1 MKQQISFF
9 SLCFLSFGL
18 FSCGQN
24 NKTKEVQSP
33 GANDQAQ
40 IELISA
46 KELNSELDKD
56 LKLIDVR
63 TAQEFGS
70 GAIKGAVNIDYSK
83 SDFLKNMQA
92 FGKGEPIYLYCRSG
106 RRSASAARQL
116 KEAGFT
122 RIYDLKG
129 GILAW
134 QNENL
139 PTE

>member
-24 NKTKEVQSP
+24 NKTKEVQPP

-46 KELNSELDKD
+46 QELNSKLDID

-63 TAQEFGS
+63 TAQEFTS
-70 GAIKGAVNIDYSK
+70 GAIKGAVNIDYSN
-83 SDFLKNMQA
+83 SNFLKNIQA
-92 FGKGEPIYLYCRSG
+92 FDKDEPIYLYCRSG
-106 RRSASAARQL
+106 RRSASAAKQL

-122 RIYDLKG
+122 KIFDLQG

-134 QNENL
+134 QNENYA
-139 PTE
+139 TE